1 MLLHIPANFFA
12 DLHVLSHRAGQKGVE
27 RLHVLSHACGEGH
40 RARASPC
47 GYQHALPGGTSGPRG
62 AASAAGEAL
71 HPQEV
76 LLSGSSRSPA
86 ALARSPCARP
96 ARAAAPRC
104 LTLGGAVSAHA
115 GALAHRLQTLHGLLQ
130 PLHQPLHAC
139 SVHDLQAHNAFA
151 SSSSRRAACPA
162 FVGCLLPALPAPHE
176 IPPGPEP
183 R

>member
-12 DLHVLSHRAGQKGVE
+12 DLHVLSHRAGQKGIE

-47 GYQHALPGGTSGPRG
+47 GYQHTPRG
-62 AASAAGEAL
+62 TVSAAGEVL
-71 HPQEV
+71 HLQEV

-86 ALARSPCARP
+86 ALVCSP
-96 ARAAAPRC
+96 RAAAPRC

-115 GALAHRLQTLHGLLQ
+115 GALAHRLQALHGLLQ

-139 SVHDLQAHNAFA
+139 SVHDLQAHNVFA
-151 SSSSRRAACPA
+151 SSSSRRAACPV
-162 FVGCLLPALPAPHE
+162 FVSCQLPALPAPE
-176 IPPGPEP
+176 GIPPGPEP